1 MKLEVDL
8 GQKFDIMGLK
18 VSLFTII
25 VLTILTLLVFKM
37 CFKTYPTQEKFTS
50 HEGKINAYNFNTSWC
65 GYSTQ
70 FQEPWDDFT
79 QQAQEID
86 VVAHDIKCDKSEND
100 EICKKYGDMTVN
112 GEPILTG
119 YPTVLFEVPGNENP
133 IVYNN
138 DRTAEAL
145 MKFTSSLM

>member
-1 MKLEVDL
+1 
-8 GQKFDIMGLK
+8 
-18 VSLFTII
+18 
-25 VLTILTLLVFKM
+25 
-37 CFKTYPTQEKFTS
+37 
-50 HEGKINAYNFNTSWC
+50 
-65 GYSTQ
+65 
-70 FQEPWDDFT
+70 
-79 QQAQEID
+79 
-86 VVAHDIKCDKSEND
+86 AHDIKCDKSENE